1 MSKEEILKQLLAN
14 FTAVSKVQN
23 SQEAYKMTVYI
34 FNLLQKLE
42 KQDKTLS
49 EKLSMITANIRNSG
63 YLQDIQDYAND
74 ALALLSLGE
83 AGKKH
88 FLDWDF
94 FVESKDFILIKEK
107 SNIKKLIKATQ
118 EEIELA
124 ELYTSN
130 LHKHIKRGRY
140 AKCRRAKLTDNIRIM
155 YIIDPMQKKLIYIT
169 IISKNDFDNSL
180 RIKPVNWIEK
190 YKKLGKNK

>member
-1 MSKEEILKQLLAN
+1 MEKGEILKQLLAN

-23 SQEAYKMTVYI
+23 SQEAYKIIGHI

-63 YLQDIQDYAND
+63 FLQDIQDYAND

-83 AGKKH
+83 AEKKYYLK
-88 FLDWDF
+88 FKRR
-94 FVESKDFILIKEK
+94 VESKEFSLIKKK
-107 SNIKKLIKATQ
+107 SNIKKLIEAIQ
-118 EEIELA
+118 EKIQNARE
-124 ELYTSN
+124 YTSN
-130 LHKHIKRGRY
+130 LHLPIERGKY
-140 AKCRRAKLTDNIRIM
+140 AKCLHARVTKNIRIM
-155 YIIDPMQKKLIYIT
+155 YTIDPIQRKLIYID

-180 RIKPVNWIEK
+180 RIKSINWIEK
-190 YKKLGKNK
+190 YNDL